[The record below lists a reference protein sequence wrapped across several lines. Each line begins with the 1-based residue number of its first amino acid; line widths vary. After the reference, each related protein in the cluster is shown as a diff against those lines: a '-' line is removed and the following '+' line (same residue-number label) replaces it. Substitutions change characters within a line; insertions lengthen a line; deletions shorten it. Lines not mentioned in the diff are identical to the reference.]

1 MVRADFSKALN
12 DKLTMH
18 QATLVLLSKGQI
30 VSFTF
35 IADSLDAVNDLID
48 GLSFSS
54 PKPKAK

>member
-12 DKLTMH
+12 GKLNMH
-18 QATLVLLSKGQI
+18 QSTLVLLSKGDI

-54 PKPKAK
+54 PKAKSK

>member
-35 IADSLDAVNDLID
+35 IAESVDAVDELIE

-54 PKPKAK
+54 LKSKAK